1 MACVELGTSAGPL
14 TDRPL
19 VFMPTVTVVDM
30 RLALA
35 RFTSS
40 WVDLTSLF
48 LNWELGVERGWRDL
62 TRQLWEALDLDV
74 GHSVVILLGFDGLVD
89 VEVGS
94 REVIR

>member
-1 MACVELGTSAGPL
+1 
-14 TDRPL
+14 
-19 VFMPTVTVVDM
+19 MPAVTVVDM

-48 LNWELGVERGWRDL
+48 LNLELGVERGWRDL

-74 GHSVVILLGFDGLVD
+74 GHGDGYDGLWW
-89 VEVGS
+89 VGRCWS
-94 REVIR
+94 RKLRGY